1 MSQYILSSLTADEE
15 LNFSEEAE
23 VFVFPTSF
31 AQQRL
36 WFLDQL
42 APGNPFY
49 NVSTA
54 LCLTGSLKFTALK
67 QTFNEIVRRHETL
80 RTTFV
85 MVEQQPV
92 QAIAPSV
99 TIPLPLIDLRNF
111 ESQERETQVQQIVT
125 QEAQHPFNLTTGP
138 LLRVKLLQLDEAEYL
153 LLLNLHHIVAD
164 GWSIGVLI
172 RELGILY
179 TAFAEDQRCLTTSDS
194 RSSESPS
201 LRDAQ
206 GTKTLREQSKPPL
219 RFLSMST
226 SVPELS
232 IQYADFAQW
241 QREWLQ
247 GVRANGCSPL
257 QTQLAYWQ
265 KQLEGISVLN
275 LPTKQLR
282 PAVPSYR
289 GAKQFLKLPHSLTQA
304 LEALSYQEGVT
315 LFMTMLAAFQTLL
328 YRYTQQE
335 DIVVG
340 SPIANR
346 NRSELEGLIGFF
358 VNSLVLRTDFSGKP
372 TFREL
377 LNRVREVTL
386 GAYSHQDLPFE
397 KLVEELHPERDLS
410 RNPLF
415 QVVFSLQNTPIVALE
430 LPGLTLS
437 LFEYDCKTAKLDL
450 ELHLWQDLD
459 SLKGQMVYSTDL
471 FDDTTITRMLGHF
484 QTLLESI
491 VANPEQRISDLSLLT
506 EEERQELLID
516 WNNTKKNHP
525 ENKCFHQLFEAQ
537 MEETPDAIA
546 VVFDKQQLTYRQLNI
561 RANQL
566 AHHLQKLGVVPD
578 VIVGI
583 CVERSLEMILTLLG
597 ILKAGGAYL
606 PLDPSLPQERLKF
619 MLKDAQVSVLL
630 TQEKLLK
637 HFEDFSNPI
646 ICIDKDWAT
655 ITQHSQENPTSCVT
669 LDNLAY
675 VIYTSGSTG
684 KPKGVLLQHR
694 GLSNLAASQ
703 IEVFNLQPSNHI
715 LQFASL
721 SFDASIFEIVMAL
734 QTGATLYLANKE
746 SLIPGQPLLQLL
758 REKAITHVT
767 LPPAVLAVLPTES
780 LPALQTIICAGES
793 CTDDIVKRW
802 WNSQRRFFNAYG
814 PTEATVWSTVA
825 EISHII
831 EKPPIGRP
839 IPNTQIYILDKHLQ
853 PLPIGITGELY
864 IAGEGL
870 AQGYLNCPELTTEK
884 FVPNPF
890 NDKKGARLYKTGDL
904 ARYRPDGNIEF
915 LGRIDN
921 QVKIRGF
928 RIELSEIETV
938 LSHHQ
943 SVQKAVVIVKEN
955 ISGNKYLVAYIVL
968 NVEMQN
974 FSSLLRKFLKEK
986 LPQYTIPKAFVV
998 LDSLPLT
1005 ASGKVDRYVLTALN
1019 TPTNHS
1025 IDKAFIAPRTPTE
1038 SSLAEIWAEVLN
1050 IERVGIYDNFF
1061 DLGGD
1066 SLLTVHLMKQIYK
1079 HFEREL
1085 PLSSLFLNP
1094 TIESL
1099 ATSLS
1104 SQTDSL
1110 PWSPLV
1116 PIQPAG
1122 SSPAFFCVHPI
1133 FGVVFPYYELA
1144 QNLGKNQPFYGLQ
1157 PIGLDG
1163 KTPLTRIEDMAAHY
1177 IEALRSVQPKG
1188 PYFLGGWSFGG
1199 WVAFEMAQQ
1208 LQKSGE
1214 EVALLAVLDTLAPI
1228 PGNIPSLGN
1237 GLKFMLTTVARYIW
1251 PFFIDYLYLIIV
1263 IAKNRINSLT
1273 SGLTNFNKIVQNSV
1287 WKSLTRYSQRE
1298 SLTRSLQT
1306 NLFSHFI
1313 QKEDATVNIIPEE
1326 SKLRLLSE
1334 LAIRPMLRVFYAN
1347 SQAVLNY
1354 VPQAYPKRINLFR
1367 TKVQSSIAKE
1377 DPSMGWDQLTVGGTE
1392 IHHIPGN
1399 HLTMLRKPHI
1409 QILAAQLRACIEK
1422 AQNLK

>member
-1 MSQYILSSLTADEE
+1 MSQYIYSSLTDDEE

-36 WFLDQL
+36 WFFDQL

-54 LCLTGSLKFTALK
+54 LHLTGSLNFTALK

-80 RTTFV
+80 RTRFV

-92 QAIAPSV
+92 QAIAPSLI
-99 TIPLPLIDLRNF
+99 IPLPLIDLRNF
-111 ESQERETQVQQIVT
+111 DSPERDTRVQQIVT

-138 LLRVKLLQLDEAEYL
+138 LLRVKLLQLDEEEYL

-172 RELGILY
+172 KELGVLY
-179 TAFAEDQRCLTTSDS
+179 KALAGDKRCLTTSYS
-194 RSSESPS
+194 VS
-201 LRDAQ
+201 
-206 GTKTLREQSKPPL
+206 TLL
-219 RFLSMST
+219 
-226 SVPELS
+226 PELP

-247 GVRANGCSPL
+247 GAAANGTSPL
-257 QTQLAYWQ
+257 QSQLVYWQ
-265 KQLEGISVLN
+265 KQLNGISVLN
-275 LPTKQLR
+275 LPTDRLR

-289 GAKQFLKLPHSLTQA
+289 GAKQFLELPHSLTQA
-304 LEALSYQEGVT
+304 LEALSSQEGVT

-335 DIVVG
+335 DIAVG

-346 NRSELEGLIGFF
+346 NHSELEGLIGFF
-358 VNSLVLRTDFSGKP
+358 VNSLVLRTDFSGKA

-377 LNRVREVTL
+377 LNRVREITL
-386 GAYSHQDLPFE
+386 EAYSHQDLPFE

-410 RNPLF
+410 YHPFF
-415 QVVFSLQNTPIVALE
+415 QVVFSLQNTPIETLE
-430 LPGLTLS
+430 LSGLTLS
-437 LFEYDCKTAKLDL
+437 LFEFDNKTAKLDL
-450 ELHLWQDLD
+450 EFHLWQDLE

-471 FDDTTITRMLGHF
+471 FDDKTITRMLGHF

-506 EEERQELLID
+506 VQERQKLLID
-516 WNNTKKNHP
+516 WNNTKRDYL

-537 MEETPDAIA
+537 VQETPDAIA
-546 VVFDKQQLTYRQLNI
+546 LNARSANALVFDDEELSYKELNI
-561 RANQL
+561 RSNQL
-566 AHHLQKLGVVPD
+566 AHYLKKLGVVPD
-578 VIVGI
+578 VLVGI
-583 CVERSLEMILTLLG
+583 CVERSLVMIIALLG
-597 ILKAGGAYL
+597 TLKAGGAYL
-606 PLDPSLPQERLKF
+606 PLDPSLPQERLNF
-619 MLKDAQVSVLL
+619 ILEDAQVSVLL

-637 HFEDFSNPI
+637 HFEDFLNPI

-655 ITQHSQENPTSCVT
+655 ITQHSKENPSSVVKS
-669 LDNLAY
+669 DNLAY

-684 KPKGVLLQHR
+684 KPKGVLLQHQ

-703 IEVFNLQPSNHI
+703 IDVFNIQPINRI

-746 SLIPGQPLLQLL
+746 SLLPGQTLLQLL

-802 WNSQRRFFNAYG
+802 WNSQRQFFNAYG

-825 EISHII
+825 EISTMG

-839 IPNTQIYILDKHLQ
+839 IANTRIYILDKYLQ
-853 PLPIGITGELY
+853 SLPIGIIGELC

-870 AQGYLNCPELTTEK
+870 AQGYLNRPELTIEN
-884 FVPNPF
+884 FIPNPF
-890 NDKKGARLYKTGDL
+890 SEKKGARLYKTGDL
-904 ARYRPDGNIEF
+904 ARYRSDGNIEF

-938 LSHHQ
+938 LSQHQ

-955 ISGNKYLVAYIVL
+955 VSGDKYLVAYIVP
-968 NVEMQN
+968 NVETQN

-986 LPQYTIPKAFVV
+986 LPEYTIPKAFVM

-1005 ASGKVDRYVLTALN
+1005 ASGKVDRLALTEL
-1019 TPTNHS
+1019 HS
-1025 IDKAFIAPRTPTE
+1025 AASRLRDKTFIAPRTPTE
-1038 SSLAEIWAEVLN
+1038 LSLAKIWAEVLN

-1061 DLGGD
+1061 GLGGD
-1066 SLLTVHLMKQIYK
+1066 SLLTVRLLKQIHK
-1079 HFEREL
+1079 QFENEL
-1085 PLSSLFLNP
+1085 SLSTLFLNP

-1099 ATSLS
+1099 ATTLSSKADSLS
-1104 SQTDSL
+1104 
-1110 PWSPLV
+1110 WSPLV

-1122 SSPAFFCVHPI
+1122 SSPPFFCIHPI

-1144 QNLGKNQPFYGLQ
+1144 ANLGKNQPFYGLQ

-1163 KTPLTRIEDMAAHY
+1163 KNPPLTRIEDMATHY

-1228 PGNIPSLGN
+1228 PGNIPSLGS
-1237 GLKFMLTTVARYIW
+1237 GFKFMLTTVARYIW
-1251 PFFIDYLYLIIV
+1251 PFFLDYLYLIIA
-1263 IAKNRINSLT
+1263 IAKKKINSLT
-1273 SGLTNFNKIVQNSV
+1273 SRLTNFTQIVQNSF
-1287 WKSLTRYSQRE
+1287 WK

-1313 QKEDATVNIIPEE
+1313 RKEDAPANVIPEE

-1334 LAIRPMLRVFYAN
+1334 LAIRPMLRVYYAN

-1354 VPQAYPKRINLFR
+1354 VPQAYSKQINLFR
-1367 TKVQSSIAKE
+1367 TNVQSSIAKE
-1377 DPSMGWDQLTVGGTE
+1377 DPSMGWDQLTVGGIE
-1392 IHHIPGN
+1392 IHYIPGN

>member
-1 MSQYILSSLTADEE
+1 MSQYILSSLTDDEE

-54 LCLTGSLKFTALK
+54 LRLTGSLNFTALK

-85 MVEQQPV
+85 MVKQQPV
-92 QAIAPSV
+92 QVIPAESCANAPRL

-111 ESQERETQVQQIVT
+111 QSQERETKVLQIAT
-125 QEAQHPFNLTTGP
+125 AEAQHPFNLTTGP
-138 LLRVKLLQLDEAEYL
+138 LLRVKLLQLDEAEYVL
-153 LLLNLHHIVAD
+153 LVNLHHIVAD

-179 TAFAEDQRCLTTSDS
+179 KAFAEGKRCLTTSDS
-194 RSSESPS
+194 IS
-201 LRDAQ
+201 
-206 GTKTLREQSKPPL
+206 TLL
-219 RFLSMST
+219 
-226 SVPELS
+226 PELP

-247 GVRANGCSPL
+247 GVGANGTSPL

-265 KQLEGISVLN
+265 KQLDGISVLN
-275 LPTKQLR
+275 LPSDRLR
-282 PAVPSYR
+282 PAVPTYR
-289 GAKQFLKLPHSLTQA
+289 GAKQFLELPHFLTQA
-304 LEALSYQEGVT
+304 LETLSYQEGVT

-335 DIVVG
+335 DITVG

-358 VNSLVLRTDFSGKP
+358 VNSLVIRTDLSGNP

-410 RNPLF
+410 YHPFF

-437 LFEYDCKTAKLDL
+437 LFEFDSKTAKLDL
-450 ELHLWQDLD
+450 EFHLWQDLD

-471 FDDTTITRMLGHF
+471 FDHTTITRMLGHF
-484 QTLLESI
+484 QTLLESV
-491 VANPEQRISDLSLLT
+491 VANPEQRLSDLSLLT
-506 EEERQELLID
+506 VRERQELLID
-516 WNNTKKNHP
+516 WNQTKRDYP

-537 MEETPDAIA
+537 MEKTPDAIA
-546 VVFDKQQLTYRQLNI
+546 VVFGDQQLSYKELNI
-561 RANQL
+561 RSNQL
-566 AHHLQKLGVVPD
+566 AHYLQKIGVKTESL
-578 VIVGI
+578 VGI
-583 CVERSLEMILTLLG
+583 CLERSLEMIIALLG

-606 PLDPSLPQERLKF
+606 ALDPSLPQERLNF
-619 MLKDAQVSVLL
+619 MLEDAEVLVLL

-637 HFEDFSNPI
+637 HFQDFSNPI
-646 ICIDKDWAT
+646 ICIDEDWTT
-655 ITQHSQENPTSCVT
+655 ITQHSQENPTNCVT
-669 LDNLAY
+669 SDNLAY

-694 GLSNLAASQ
+694 GLSNLAKAQ
-703 IEVFNLQPSNHI
+703 IEVFNLQPSNRI

-734 QTGATLYLANKE
+734 QTGATLYLTNKE
-746 SLIPGQPLLQLL
+746 SLLPGQPLLQLL

-780 LPALQTIICAGES
+780 LPALQTIISAGES

-802 WNSQRRFFNAYG
+802 WNSQCRFFNAYG
-814 PTEATVWSTVA
+814 PTEATVWSTFA
-825 EISHII
+825 EISLIS
-831 EKPPIGRP
+831 EKPLIGRP
-839 IPNTQIYILDKHLQ
+839 IANTQIYILDQHLQ
-853 PLPIGITGELY
+853 PLPIGVSGELY
-864 IAGEGL
+864 IGGEGL
-870 AQGYLNCPELTTEK
+870 AQGYINRPELTTEK
-884 FVPNPF
+884 FIPNPF
-890 NDKKGARLYKTGDL
+890 SDKKSARLYKTGDL
-904 ARYRPDGNIEF
+904 ARYRPDGNMEF

-938 LSHHQ
+938 LSQHK

-955 ISGNKYLVAYIVL
+955 ISGDKYLVAYIVRNL
-968 NVEMQN
+968 ETQN
-974 FSSLLRKFLKEK
+974 FAPLLRKFLKEK
-986 LPQYTIPKAFVV
+986 LPEYMIPKAFVV

-1005 ASGKVDRYVLTALN
+1005 ASSKVDRLALTELDSLASRL
-1019 TPTNHS
+1019 
-1025 IDKAFIAPRTPTE
+1025 IDKTFITPRNPTE
-1038 SSLAEIWAEVLN
+1038 STLAKIWAEVLN

-1066 SLLTVHLMKQIYK
+1066 SLLTVRLLKQIHK
-1079 HFEREL
+1079 QFEREL

-1104 SQTDSL
+1104 SETDSL
-1110 PWSPLV
+1110 AWSPLV
-1116 PIQPAG
+1116 TIQPTG
-1122 SSPAFFCVHPI
+1122 SNPAFFCVHPI

-1144 QNLGKNQPFYGLQ
+1144 HQLGKNQPFYGLQ

-1163 KTPLTRIEDMAAHY
+1163 KTPPLTCIEDMATHY
-1177 IEALRSVQPKG
+1177 IEALRTVQPKG

-1228 PGNIPSLGN
+1228 PGNIPSLSN
-1237 GLKFMLTTVARYIW
+1237 SFKFMLTTVVRYIW
-1251 PFFIDYLYLIIV
+1251 PFFLDYLYLIIA
-1263 IAKNRINSLT
+1263 ITKNRINSLT
-1273 SGLTNFNKIVQNSV
+1273 SGLTNFNKIV
-1287 WKSLTRYSQRE
+1287 RYSFWE
-1298 SLTRSLQT
+1298 SLTRTLQT
-1306 NLFSHFI
+1306 NLFSQLI
-1313 QKEDATVNIIPEE
+1313 LKEDATVNLISEE
-1326 SKLRLLSE
+1326 SKLRFLSE

-1354 VPQAYPKRINLFR
+1354 VPQAYPKGINLFR

-1377 DPSMGWDQLTVGGTE
+1377 DPSMGWDQLIVGGTE

-1409 QILAAQLRACIEK
+1409 QFLGAQLKACIEK
-1422 AQNLK
+1422 AQKLK